1 MDEAIRL
8 LAGLGPIGL
17 GIASAGSPCLLPLY
31 PSFVAYLASN
41 AERLEGR
48 RALGAIG
55 LLILAGVLTT
65 MVVVGVVLVAVAVPM
80 TRLVTVI
87 TPLVDGLLVVLG
99 VLLIAGRN
107 PFARLPAAT
116 VPVFANPYRQA
127 YVYGVMLGPL
137 ALPCAG
143 PFLVGLL
150 GISLGYADALGRIWT
165 FLLFGLGF
173 GLPLVGLS
181 LLVGVRARTTV
192 RWVVRHHRALEV
204 AAGLLLIVVAVVDLV
219 DKLPLIGLGL
229 QSVFPG

>member
-41 AERLEGR
+41 AGRLEGR

-55 LLILAGVLTT
+55 FLILAGVLTT
-65 MVVVGVVLVAVAVPM
+65 MIVVGVALVAVAAPM

-87 TPLVDGLLVVLG
+87 TPLVDGVLVVLG
-99 VLLIAGRN
+99 ALLIAGRN

-150 GISLGYADALGRIWT
+150 GISLGYADALGRIGT

-173 GLPLVGLS
+173 GLPLVALS

-204 AAGLLLIVVAVVDLV
+204 VAGLLLIAVAVIDLI
-219 DKLPLIGLGL
+219 DKWSLIGLGL
-229 QSVFPG
+229 QSLFPG

>member
-8 LAGLGPIGL
+8 LTGLGPVGL

-41 AERLEGR
+41 AGRLEGR

-65 MVVVGVVLVAVAVPM
+65 MIVVGVVLVAVAAPM
-80 TRLVTVI
+80 SRLLTI
-87 TPLVDGLLVVLG
+87 LTPVVDGLLVLLG
-99 VLLIAGRN
+99 ILLVAGRN
-107 PFARLPAAT
+107 PFARLPAAQ
-116 VPVFANPYRQA
+116 VPLFANPYRQA
-127 YVYGVMLGPL
+127 FVYGVMLGPL

-150 GISLGYADALGRIWT
+150 GISLGYADALGRIGT

-173 GLPLVGLS
+173 GLPLVALS

-204 AAGLLLIVVAVVDLV
+204 AAGLLLIVVAVVDIV
-219 DKLPLIGLGL
+219 DKWPLIAPGLRGL
-229 QSVFPG
+229 FSG